1 MKNYVVSVMVK
12 TARDSMFLMSDDLPY
27 EDASYLLDTIE
38 EEIMNDARSIRLSQD
53 CLIPT
58 ANILSVR
65 LMPAEQKGGKI

>member
-27 EDASYLLDTIE
+27 ENASYLLDTIE